1 MGMGMPRTT
10 PTTWRAVICTR
21 FLALLLLAG
30 MSATLYACWRAV
42 RCARILALLLIAGM
56 SATLYAWQESA
67 VKHIYGFRKDKHFA
81 ISVELEKSD
90 WFFDDKLHVS
100 TMALATR
107 AQFRFHLQLRKSL
120 GYLVGSSF
128 GSAYNVYQGFYV
140 LSLPSLITGLVWYL
154 NPEWQALAT
163 VEAYIDYIHN
173 LPAPVANEKGVIIE
187 SARANL
193 TIEQYLSL
201 NTAIHAYIGMV
212 GSRILIKRG
221 LTGFFRQGLQGGVGL
236 AYHLL

>member
-1 MGMGMPRTT
+1 MAKAKSTAWHT
-10 PTTWRAVICTR
+10 KI
-21 FLALLLLAG
+21 FILLLAVCT
-30 MSATLYACWRAV
+30 SPA
-42 RCARILALLLIAGM
+42 
-56 SATLYAWQESA
+56 LYAWQDSA
-67 VKHIYGFRKDKHFA
+67 IQHIYGFRKDKHFA
-81 ISVELEKSD
+81 ISVELERSS
-90 WFFDDKLHVS
+90 WFFDNKLHVS

-140 LSLPSLITGLVWYL
+140 LSLPSIVTGLVWYI

-163 VEAYIDYIHN
+163 VEAYLDYIHN
-173 LPAPVANEKGVIIE
+173 LPAPIANEKGVIIE
-187 SARANL
+187 SARANI
-193 TIEQYLSL
+193 TIEHYLSL
-201 NTAIHAYIGMV
+201 TTAIQAHIGII

>member
-1 MGMGMPRTT
+1 MPRTV
-10 PTTWRAVICTR
+10 PAAWSVARCTR
-21 FLALLLLAG
+21 ILVLLLVACVS
-30 MSATLYACWRAV
+30 SA
-42 RCARILALLLIAGM
+42 
-56 SATLYAWQESA
+56 LYAWQEFA

-81 ISVELEKSD
+81 ISVALEKSD
-90 WFFDDKLHVS
+90 WFFEDKLYVS
-100 TMALATR
+100 TVALASR
-107 AQFRFHLQLRKSL
+107 AQFRFHLQLRKNL

-128 GSAYNVYQGFYV
+128 GVAYNVYKGFYI
-140 LSLPSLITGLVWYL
+140 LSLPSLVAGLVWYL

-163 VEAYIDYIHN
+163 VEAYIDYIHD

-193 TIEQYLSL
+193 TIERYLSL
-201 NTAIHAYIGMV
+201 NTAIHVYVGIV

-221 LTGFFRQGLQGGVGL
+221 LTGFSRQGLQGGVGL